1 MELKETGI
9 VPAAAL
15 PVAALREHLRLASG
29 FADDTTQDVALEG
42 FLRSAIA
49 TIEGRV
55 SRALLMRGFVLRLAR
70 WRDGCAQP
78 LPLAPVQAI
87 TAVTLIDRD
96 GVASVVDPARWRLER
111 DGQRPQLVST
121 AVLLPTIPTGGAVEI
136 AFEAGFGPDWADL
149 PADLAQAVL
158 LLAAAHYEH
167 RSADALDI
175 TLTAGVRALLA
186 RWQPVRLMLGERS

>member
-1 MELKETGI
+1 MELKETGN

-15 PVAALREHLRLASG
+15 PVAALRDHLRLASG

-55 SRALLMRGFVLRLAR
+55 SRALLMRGFALRL
-70 WRDGCAQP
+70 
-78 LPLAPVQAI
+78 
-87 TAVTLIDRD
+87 
-96 GVASVVDPARWRLER
+96 ARWRLER

-158 LLAAAHYEH
+158 LLAAAYYEH

-186 RWQPVRLMLGERS
+186 RWQPVRLMLGERP